1 MKKVKI
7 YDLRREKRM
16 TQKELAKKTGITERT
31 IINYENSID
40 ALRNAKYST
49 VEKIATALGV
59 TVDDIFLTSVSEKPK
74 SAYVIKGE

>member
-59 TVDDIFLTSVSEKPK
+59 TVDDIFLTSNSEKPK
-74 SAYVIKGE
+74 SA

>member
-74 SAYVIKGE
+74 SA

>member
-74 SAYVIKGE
+74 

>member
-59 TVDDIFLTSVSEKPK
+59 TVDDIFLTSISEKPK
-74 SAYVIKGE
+74 SV

>member
-49 VEKIATALGV
+49 VEKIATTLGV

-74 SAYVIKGE
+74 SA

>member
-16 TQKELAKKTGITERT
+16 TQKELAKQTGITERT

-59 TVDDIFLTSVSEKPK
+59 TVDDIFLTSDSEKPK
-74 SAYVIKGE
+74 SA

>member
-1 MKKVKI
+1 MKGGASMKKVKI

-59 TVDDIFLTSVSEKPK
+59 TVDDIFLTSNSEKPK
-74 SAYVIKGE
+74 SA

>member
-59 TVDDIFLTSVSEKPK
+59 TVDDIFLTSVSEKLK
-74 SAYVIKGE
+74 SA

>member
-59 TVDDIFLTSVSEKPK
+59 TVDDIFLTSDSEKPK
-74 SAYVIKGE
+74 SA

>member
-1 MKKVKI
+1 
-7 YDLRREKRM
+7 M

-74 SAYVIKGE
+74 SA

>member
-16 TQKELAKKTGITERT
+16 TQKELAKETGITERT

-74 SAYVIKGE
+74 SA

>member
-74 SAYVIKGE
+74 ST

>member
-49 VEKIATALGV
+49 VEKIATALG
-59 TVDDIFLTSVSEKPK
+59 
-74 SAYVIKGE
+74 

>member
-31 IINYENSID
+31 IINYDNSID

-59 TVDDIFLTSVSEKPK
+59 TVDDIFLTSDSEKPK
-74 SAYVIKGE
+74 SA

>member
-7 YDLRREKRM
+7 YDLRRVKRM

-74 SAYVIKGE
+74 SA

>member
-1 MKKVKI
+1 MKGGASMKKVKI

-74 SAYVIKGE
+74 SA

>member
-59 TVDDIFLTSVSEKPK
+59 TVDDIFLTSISEKPK
-74 SAYVIKGE
+74 SA